1 MIVSWMMNLDLNV
14 EFDVGVF
21 WVKFIVDKE
30 FYYEWMCKRTFRQS
44 FNSTSKQLPRAEKS

>member
-44 FNSTSKQLPRAEKS
+44 FNRTSKQLPRAEKS